1 MSEYQYYEFLAL
13 DRPLEQSEMA
23 ALRALSTR
31 ADITSTRFT
40 NVYSYGDFKGS
51 PEKLMEKYFDAHVY
65 VTNWGTHT
73 LMLRLPRGSVDEKM
87 LALYVVSHA
96 FKFST
101 TKEHLIIQWE
111 RSTEEPDDEWVE
123 GESWMARLTPLREE
137 LERGDYRALYLGWL
151 SGVQGSLP
159 GDSSDEDLSDEDMDD
174 EIEGGVKQDAIEP
187 PVPAGLGSLTAAQ
200 QALVE
205 FLGVNQD
212 LLTAAAWASPD
223 TSAPMDSTR
232 EMKQWV
238 TNVSADEARPYL
250 LLLLQGQTRQAEAQ
264 IRRAYATSLRSS
276 SSVPTEEAP
285 ARRSVAVLRQL
296 VEKARVE
303 RRGRETKK
311 KQREL
316 EKKRQERERYL
327 ATLAEDVDR
336 HWKQV
341 AKLAEQQIASAYDR
355 ARDLLVD
362 LSDAASLTN
371 KREDFAQRFRRFR
384 ATHGRRSALMQ
395 RLEKAKLLG

>member
-31 ADITSTRFT
+31 ADITSTRFS
-40 NVYSYGDFKGS
+40 NVYNYGDFKGS
-51 PEKLMEKYFDAHVY
+51 PEKLMEQYFDAHVY
-65 VTNWGTHT
+65 VANWGTQT
-73 LMLRLPRGSVDEKM
+73 LMLRLPRGSVDEER
-87 LALYVVSHA
+87 LASYVVA
-96 FKFST
+96 NVLKFWT
-101 TKEHLIIQWE
+101 TKKHLIIQWE
-111 RSTEEPDDEWVE
+111 RNTEEPDDDWVE
-123 GESWMARLTPLREE
+123 GEGWMARLVPLREE

-151 SGVQGSLP
+151 SGVQWSLP
-159 GDSSDEDLSDEDMDD
+159 GDSSDEDLSDEDMDY
-174 EIEGGVKQDAIEP
+174 EIEGEVKQDAIEP
-187 PVPAGLGSLTAAQ
+187 PVPAGLSSLTAAQ

-223 TSAPMDSTR
+223 TSAPTDSTR

-238 TNVSADEARPYL
+238 TNVSAAEARPYL
-250 LLLLQGQTRQAEAQ
+250 LLLLQGQARQAKAQ

-276 SSVPTEEAP
+276 SSAPTEAAP
-285 ARRSVAVLRQL
+285 ARRSVAALRQL
-296 VEKARVE
+296 VEKACVE
-303 RRGRETKK
+303 RRGREAKK

-327 ATLAEDVDR
+327 ATLAEGVDR

-371 KREDFAQRFRRFR
+371 KREDFAQRFRQFR

-395 RLEKAKLLG
+395 RLEKAKLLV